1 MDSSRVFRLVMRRG
15 PQPDKVYTLTEDLL
29 TLGREGSSAIAVNDP
44 EVSRQH
50 ARVAFQAG
58 GYVIEDLG
66 STNGTFVNGSR
77 ITGPYALSNDDEIGL
92 GEMIVLAY
100 QVSVGAEAETVVSM
114 APEFD
119 IPLEP
124 SSAPPP
130 PPFGISEP
138 APASASPPPL
148 AARPESPPPPLI
160 SSQPE
165 PEPVS
170 AMPPL
175 PPRER
180 EPALPRPP
188 TTATPV
194 SRPPFEPPKDEGK
207 GRKKLMIG
215 CGCLLVIFICIAT
228 LVVAGVPKLLLD
240 LWEAPAE
247 FWQDPIGNWSDLFG
261 IIVLLPF
268 F

>member
-15 PQPDKVYTLTEDLL
+15 PQPDRIYTLTEELL
-29 TLGREGSSAIAVNDP
+29 TLGREGSNEIAVNDP

-50 ARVAFQAG
+50 ARLAFQSG

-77 ITGPYALSNDDEIGL
+77 IAGPYALSNGDEIGL
-92 GEMIVLAY
+92 GEMIILAY

-124 SSAPPP
+124 SPAPPP
-130 PPFGISEP
+130 LPFAISEP
-138 APASASPPPL
+138 GPASVSPPPL
-148 AARPESPPPPLI
+148 AARLESPPPPPF
-160 SSQPE
+160 SSQPK

-170 AMPPL
+170 AMPPP
-175 PPRER
+175 PPREH
-180 EPALPRPP
+180 EPVPPRPP

-194 SRPPFEPPKDEGK
+194 SRPPYIPPEEERKS
-207 GRKKLMIG
+207 RKKLMIG
-215 CGCLLVIFICIAT
+215 CGCLLVIFICAVT
-228 LVVAGVPKLLLD
+228 LGVAKLLWD
-240 LWEAPAE
+240 APTE
-247 FWQDPIGNWSDLFG
+247 FWQDPIGNFDSLFG
-261 IIVLLPF
+261 VAMLLPF